1 MHEGSTEKK
10 RMLSEPEISMKER
23 SCDMR
28 LLDKEV
34 EAQILAQVQAF
45 FQVWSWRAYLYSNA
59 LTHYSNHTPISPQMA
74 TYGSARSLA
83 ILSIE
88 GIESPG
94 DKN

>member
-34 EAQILAQVQAF
+34 EAQILAQVQ
-45 FQVWSWRAYLYSNA
+45 VWSWRAYLYSNA

-74 TYGSARSLA
+74 ACGTARSLA